1 MAVTSDGPF
10 ISDGV
15 LTDYNYTFDID
26 GSFNVVRV
34 GVKSPEDADYVI
46 QVEGTDY
53 NHTAGS
59 KLISF
64 ISGFIPANLDEI
76 LFQRVTSR
84 DRSTDYIDGST
95 LPAQTLDNEAN
106 RSATVDEEI
115 EDQITEVRQATLL
128 VADMPTSGTPT
139 TVDMGIEAD
148 LLYIMAKMDGT
159 HDVMY
164 AVAMPSGSDNRLTA
178 GSSLGTG
185 TTVAPELRF
194 ERNSDPTK
202 VDLTFVTANDFSAWT
217 EIRMIAMKF
226 PVNANL

>member
-10 ISDGV
+10 ISNGI

-26 GSFNVVRV
+26 GSFNVVTV
-34 GVKSPEDADYVI
+34 GVKSPEDADYALE
-46 QVEGTDY
+46 VEGTDY
-53 NHTAGS
+53 THTAGS

-64 ISGFIPANLDEI
+64 ISGSVPVSGDEI
-76 LFQRVTSR
+76 LLKRVTSR

-128 VADMPTSGTPT
+128 VADMPTSGVPT

-148 LLYIMAKMDGT
+148 LLLIMAKMDGT

-164 AVAMPSGSDNRLTA
+164 TVAMPSGSDNRLTA

-194 ERNSDPTK
+194 ERNSDVTM
-202 VDLTFVTANDFSAWT
+202 VDMTFVTANDFTAWT
-217 EIRMIAMKF
+217 QIKMIAQKF